1 MDGGVIAST
10 AEAGKN
16 SIGNQ
21 FAGNM
26 ANGLLAGG
34 TAALSGLAGGDIA
47 GALADDSTGSAAAE
61 EQAGKNAAENNL
73 LGGDEET
80 QTRFVQEY
88 GKNIASCS
96 TEPGLVSWQRGL
108 AIQDALMVALA
119 AGLGGSVLG
128 AGTPEIAAA
137 AKATIQ
143 ACTGGVALC
152 LNNAGIMTLHA
163 IVPGGAIGV
172 GIGKIVVEAS
182 LAKTVFNNVKDD
194 LTVSLTVGASWNFRH
209 LAKQGGVQENLA
221 L

>member
-1 MDGGVIAST
+1 
-10 AEAGKN
+10 
-16 SIGNQ
+16 
-21 FAGNM
+21 
-26 ANGLLAGG
+26 
-34 TAALSGLAGGDIA
+34 
-47 GALADDSTGSAAAE
+47 
-61 EQAGKNAAENNL
+61 
-73 LGGDEET
+73 
-80 QTRFVQEY
+80 
-88 GKNIASCS
+88 
-96 TEPGLVSWQRGL
+96 
-108 AIQDALMVALA
+108 MVALA

-143 ACTGGVALC
+143 ACAGGVALC

-209 LAKQGGVQENLA
+209 LAKQGVFRKISHYDHPIVELTGQLRKWLRQRA
-221 L
+221 LSVRHVI

>member
-1 MDGGVIAST
+1 MGAKTHVGACTSEQTVST
-10 AEAGKN
+10 LATISAET
-16 SIGNQ
+16 IG
-21 FAGNM
+21 
-26 ANGLLAGG
+26 
-34 TAALSGLAGGDIA
+34 GLAG
-47 GALADDSTGSAAAE
+47 SCMGSAAAE

-73 LGGDEET
+73 LGGNEET

-96 TEPGLVSWQRGL
+96 TDPGSASCQKGL
-108 AIQDALMVALA
+108 AIQDALMVALT

-143 ACTGGVALC
+143 ACAGGVALC

>member
-1 MDGGVIAST
+1 MIAST

-47 GALADDSTGSAAAE
+47 GA
-61 EQAGKNAAENNL
+61 
-73 LGGDEET
+73 
-80 QTRFVQEY
+80 
-88 GKNIASCS
+88 
-96 TEPGLVSWQRGL
+96 
-108 AIQDALMVALA
+108 
-119 AGLGGSVLG
+119 
-128 AGTPEIAAA
+128 
-137 AKATIQ
+137 
-143 ACTGGVALC
+143 